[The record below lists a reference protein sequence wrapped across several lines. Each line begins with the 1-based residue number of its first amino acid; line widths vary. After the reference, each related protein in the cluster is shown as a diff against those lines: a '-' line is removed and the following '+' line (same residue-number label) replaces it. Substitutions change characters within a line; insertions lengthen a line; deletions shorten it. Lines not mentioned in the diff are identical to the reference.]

1 MKQKLVIGGALFVIA
16 AGAALYFFWFNPSR
30 LGSRILPLR
39 AWLNNPVAHTDWS
52 IEAKTRC
59 GEAPFLMPSSGYIGF
74 IWHDS
79 FRPGHQHQ
87 GIDIF
92 GGAEPGVVP
101 VYAAYDGYLT
111 RKFGWKSSVI
121 IRLPEDPLNPGQ
133 TIWTYYTHMA
143 DPSGE
148 SYIVKEFRQGSTEIF
163 VEAGTLLG
171 YQGNYSGIP
180 GKPTGVHLH
189 FSVVKDDGNG
199 SFLNELEIVNTLDPS
214 PYLGLLLNAKEGGVV
229 PVVCQP

>member
-39 AWLNNPVAHTDWS
+39 AWLNNPGAHTDWS

-92 GGAEPGVVP
+92 GGAEPGLYRFMLHMMVTSPASSAGSPPSLSACPKTRSIQVKP
-101 VYAAYDGYLT
+101 SGLTIHIWLT
-111 RKFGWKSSVI
+111 RRVKVI
-121 IRLPEDPLNPGQ
+121 L
-133 TIWTYYTHMA
+133 
-143 DPSGE
+143 
-148 SYIVKEFRQGSTEIF
+148 
-163 VEAGTLLG
+163 
-171 YQGNYSGIP
+171 
-180 GKPTGVHLH
+180 
-189 FSVVKDDGNG
+189 
-199 SFLNELEIVNTLDPS
+199 
-214 PYLGLLLNAKEGGVV
+214 
-229 PVVCQP
+229 